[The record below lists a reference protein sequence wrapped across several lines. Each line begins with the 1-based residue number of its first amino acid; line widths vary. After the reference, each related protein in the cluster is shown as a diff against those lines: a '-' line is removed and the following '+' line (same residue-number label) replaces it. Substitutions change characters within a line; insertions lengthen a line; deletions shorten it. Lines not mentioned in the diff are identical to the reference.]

1 VQVQDN
7 YKMGFEEIG
16 YEGLDLIQ
24 LAQDG
29 VH

>member
-1 VQVQDN
+1 MQGN
-7 YKMGFEEIG
+7 FKMGIEEIG
-16 YEGLDLIQ
+16 YAGLDLIP